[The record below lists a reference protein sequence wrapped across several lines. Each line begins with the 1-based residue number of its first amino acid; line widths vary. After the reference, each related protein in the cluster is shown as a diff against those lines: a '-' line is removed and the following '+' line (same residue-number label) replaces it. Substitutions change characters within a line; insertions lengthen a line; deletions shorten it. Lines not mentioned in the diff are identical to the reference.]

1 MIPYFAKTSADNA
14 KQLISE
20 ISDIMQNPELVI
32 VYIETYLKE
41 DRYDEAKLLIRQYE
55 VLCNGHAEFLV
66 DKIQVFHDEEDVK
79 VLVEKWNNR
88 QLSYITNQT
97 DIAIAHLLFD
107 WKKYEMCLNVLRS
120 LELKGFVNHKLKKL
134 RAFSLINTD
143 RTVEGLSILNELIPE
158 CREDKAVVGNI
169 LNCSLGLQREI
180 SEEVLLAAEEINTPE
195 INLYLAVAYE
205 RRGDIASAKKTY
217 WKSLLFNKNAKSKVY
232 GTYWFFSTNHIKG
245 NGEVEISDE
254 NTCIIADEVDGNRR
268 VSLGIL
274 SKEYLESELNLD
286 DLFIVP
292 TDNAIKRGWIGKKV
306 GAVIEYESIQYN
318 IVQIKTMDARF
329 SEYCLG
335 KMIDYDNVKV
345 LSVPQDSE
353 PEKMREYFVN
363 FLKENSFGNNKIQ
376 DLIKDYKDLS
386 KVPLSLF
393 SLSQSLRPNY
403 IVLVYEFLKD
413 PSLLIREWIDYDNDV
428 ACINEEGYILSFSS
442 LILLFLLDVPVE
454 MLIDNNV
461 YLPKSTVLELRD
473 EKDKVISEK
482 KRDGGG
488 TVAVVDDQLQFFVN
502 SDDSKQELMKY
513 VTELLEYAEKIP
525 TVDNKKDFSL
535 NNIPESQLRLLLGTS
550 DLDAISICKTENYAL
565 ISFEIFLVELN
576 LLAGNKSITPLAYI
590 NSIEK
595 DDSGLIGYLNKMV
608 QFHMMNIL
616 NKDIYERIAKSTAS
630 GITEE
635 WNQYIGMI
643 DQQDGNYK
651 NWIKEH
657 FALVGQKY
665 QQNRGEDQTI
675 NDIEK
680 IFTVEL
686 YKLLEREVHYSMD
699 TLHDEK
705 GNLVIRTYMRVFD
718 KKEQK
723 YIEGLDQI
731 IDSVFQIDFSDE
743 Q

>member
-1 MIPYFAKTSADNA
+1 M
-14 KQLISE
+14 
-20 ISDIMQNPELVI
+20 
-32 VYIETYLKE
+32 
-41 DRYDEAKLLIRQYE
+41 
-55 VLCNGHAEFLV
+55 
-66 DKIQVFHDEEDVK
+66 
-79 VLVEKWNNR
+79 
-88 QLSYITNQT
+88 
-97 DIAIAHLLFD
+97 
-107 WKKYEMCLNVLRS
+107 
-120 LELKGFVNHKLKKL
+120 
-134 RAFSLINTD
+134 
-143 RTVEGLSILNELIPE
+143 
-158 CREDKAVVGNI
+158 
-169 LNCSLGLQREI
+169 
-180 SEEVLLAAEEINTPE
+180 
-195 INLYLAVAYE
+195 
-205 RRGDIASAKKTY
+205 
-217 WKSLLFNKNAKSKVY
+217 
-232 GTYWFFSTNHIKG
+232 
-245 NGEVEISDE
+245 
-254 NTCIIADEVDGNRR
+254 
-268 VSLGIL
+268 
-274 SKEYLESELNLD
+274 
-286 DLFIVP
+286 
-292 TDNAIKRGWIGKKV
+292 
-306 GAVIEYESIQYN
+306 
-318 IVQIKTMDARF
+318 
-329 SEYCLG
+329 
-335 KMIDYDNVKV
+335 
-345 LSVPQDSE
+345 
-353 PEKMREYFVN
+353 
-363 FLKENSFGNNKIQ
+363 
-376 DLIKDYKDLS
+376 
-386 KVPLSLF
+386 
-393 SLSQSLRPNY
+393 
-403 IVLVYEFLKD
+403 YEFLKD

-473 EKDKVISEK
+473 EKDKVISEN

-535 NNIPESQLRLLLGTS
+535 NNIPESQLRLLLGTP

-643 DQQDGNYK
+643 DQQDSNYK